1 MESIETY
8 QNLNQKLLMNN
19 LNIEIYQKIDNQ
31 EYIEAIQILQS
42 VLAMSKRLNDKKLEI
57 QANFNLSMCF
67 FHLGKFQDSFDILEN
82 NIRIVQLE
90 EFLSKQMFMILIQ
103 CLCYMI
109 LCSISINN
117 LKSAN
122 AYLQLLES
130 KIKSF
135 NCDDETKFN
144 LLEYANYCMFGIN
157 KISDIEMIN
166 NNSNEEL
173 PEDEKVASF
182 EINLKFYG
190 MLIKLEKFNYDFT
203 CKPFKTWVNSFKE
216 YVDLLKT
223 KKMFNPFILSNVV
236 LNECYLLTD
245 NDNTS
250 ASNKLKAL
258 IKIMLSTTVEVKG
271 LKIEE
276 DSKNEKLKD
285 LSKSRID
292 EKEIDS
298 FRINQILTEFKEKIT
313 FASKLIITMKNLE
326 ILLIN
331 NIGNTENSLET
342 LSKKEKENIVKK
354 QIIKIYLN
362 YVNGWLNIQLN
373 EVVKDDDVDLD
384 TLKDMKKQTEFSLN
398 LLNED
403 IDIDL
408 IDLNI
413 IDKETFNSLQ
423 ILYSNLQTIKYK
435 FCIMNAFKKLKLK
448 TLGYSSKIAVRD
460 QLHDKFIE
468 MMKRKMN
475 NIRNGNNLKKLN
487 YSSSGVKTHFYQV
500 SVDEM
505 CIKVFERE
513 GAKSYDKIMFS
524 DIVKFSY
531 GVCSQNQ
538 RKKLLQSLSSDYE
551 KINHWECFSLSY
563 KGKTL
568 DLNAD
573 EKIADDWYYGMKH
586 IFSENFKKQNKYI
599 CSVTYFRFAKLKMKL
614 LAKLKDIY
622 EKRINE
628 KDKDQKYY
636 FNLGVIDKL
645 IQKYKKNGLG
655 SISFIEVYT
664 MYSKYTVK

>member
-1 MESIETY
+1 MESIETF

-19 LNIEIYQKIDNQ
+19 LNIDIYQKIDNQ
-31 EYIEAIQILQS
+31 EYVEAIQILQS
-42 VLAMSKRLNDKKLEI
+42 VLAMSKRLSDKKLEI

-67 FHLGKFQDSFDILEN
+67 FHLGKFQDSFDVLEN
-82 NIRIVQLE
+82 NIRIIQLE
-90 EFLSKQMFMILIQ
+90 EFLSKQMFMILLQ

-109 LCSISINN
+109 LCSLAINN

-130 KIKSF
+130 KIKTF

-157 KISDIEMIN
+157 KISDIEIIN
-166 NNSNEEL
+166 NNSSDEL
-173 PEDEKVASF
+173 PQDDKVASF

-190 MLIKLEKFNYDFT
+190 MLIKLEKYGYDFT
-203 CKPFKTWVNSFKE
+203 CKPFKSWVESFKD
-216 YVDLLKT
+216 YVDLLKM

-271 LKIEE
+271 LKVE
-276 DSKNEKLKD
+276 DDVKSERQND
-285 LSKSRID
+285 MSKSRIED
-292 EKEIDS
+292 KEIDAN
-298 FRINQILTEFKEKIT
+298 RINQILSEFKEKIV

-326 ILLIN
+326 ISLISS
-331 NIGNTENSLET
+331 IGETQNTLDSLT
-342 LSKKEKENIVKK
+342 KKEKENIVKK

-384 TLKDMKKQTEFSLN
+384 TLKDMKKQVEFSLN
-398 LLNED
+398 LLEED

-423 ILYSNLQTIKYK
+423 ILYTNLQMIKYK
-435 FCIMNAFKKLKLK
+435 FCIMNAFKKFKLK
-448 TLGYSSKIAVRD
+448 TLGYTSKINQRD
-460 QLHDKFIE
+460 QLHEKFVE
-468 MMKRKMN
+468 MMKRRMN

-487 YSSSGVKTHFYQV
+487 FSSSGVKTHFYQV
-500 SVDEM
+500 SMDEM

-513 GAKSYDKIMFS
+513 GAKSYDKIFLS

-538 RKKLLQSLSSDYE
+538 RKKLFQSLNSEYE
-551 KINHWECFSLSY
+551 NIKHWESFSISY

-568 DLNAD
+568 DLSAD
-573 EKIADDWYYGMKH
+573 EKIVDDWYYGIKH
-586 IFSENFKKQNKYI
+586 VFSESFKKQNKNI

-614 LAKLKDIY
+614 LSKLKDIY

-645 IQKYKKNGLG
+645 LQKYKKNGLG
-655 SISFIEVYT
+655 SVSFIEVYS